1 MYYVCKQYVSI
12 YVIGQSVN
20 IISHHLS
27 VDELDHAR
35 SRTTLWLIK
44 GGFCIS
50 IS

>member
-20 IISHHLS
+20 ISHHLS

-35 SRTTLWLIK
+35 DRTTLWLIK
-44 GGFCIS
+44 EGFCIS